1 MRLYME
7 YTKLRKIRK
16 SRKSILFI
24 IIGIVLIIISI
35 SIFIIR
41 YFYYT
46 KLNEKEEKQIDNFF
60 NQTTVTENTNDIDDT
75 SVDDSKTAVN
85 YIAVLEIPTINLKRG
100 LVDKSDS
107 SNNVNSN
114 IYMLEDTILPD
125 ENEISHIILAA
136 HNGNSYVS
144 FFKDLHK
151 LDINDEIYFYYK
163 NNKYVYSIYKIYE
176 VDKTGNIS
184 LDKSLNSDITLI
196 TCKGNLKKQIVVSA
210 TLKSKETY

>member
-7 YTKLRKIRK
+7 YTKLKKTRK
-16 SRKSILFI
+16 SKKGILFI
-24 IIGIVLIIISI
+24 ILGIMLIIISV

-41 YFYYT
+41 YFYYA
-46 KLNEKEEKQIDNFF
+46 KLSEKEEKQIDNFF
-60 NQTTVTENTNDIDDT
+60 NQTTVIDNNNEIDDT

-100 LVDKSDS
+100 LVDKSDP